1 MPAARRTPLAED
13 SRPDI
18 LPQVVHG
25 LVRHLPGHLQLAEE
39 LRRVRVTPDNM
50 EHRRPHVTRMEEGE
64 GLRALQSQYM
74 KASCQKKDDL
84 DMKVEGSTGPRV
96 SQALLEEQTASSCL
110 PSNESSGA

>member
-50 EHRRPHVTRMEEGE
+50 
-64 GLRALQSQYM
+64 
-74 KASCQKKDDL
+74 
-84 DMKVEGSTGPRV
+84 
-96 SQALLEEQTASSCL
+96 
-110 PSNESSGA
+110 